1 MPYIQ
6 NSDADREQM
15 LARIGV
21 SSVNDLFDAIPAAMR
36 VAGDLDIEPGLA
48 EEQLS
53 RHLQELGS
61 SNLPAAG
68 ACFLGGGFYDHGWPA
83 IVDHI
88 MGRSEFLTAYTPYQ
102 PECSQGTLQTIFEFQ
117 SMIAELCGCEVA
129 NASMYDGASAAA
141 EAALMALA
149 QTGRKKVVISAG
161 VHPDTRAT
169 IQTYLK
175 HLDAQVVEAPLV
187 DGVTDW
193 GALIDAK
200 TAAVMVQQPNF
211 LGNIE
216 AMAPVAAA
224 AKEVKALAV
233 ASIYPVA
240 MGLLQSPGKQGF
252 DVVVG
257 DGQSLGVPM
266 GYGGPSFGF
275 FATSQ
280 QAVRKMPGRLV
291 GMTTDAQGRRA
302 YTLTFQTREQHI
314 RREKATSNI
323 CTNNALIAL
332 RGCVH
337 MAALGPKGLE
347 EVACV
352 ARQRMLEL
360 VEGLEQ
366 IGIYQAFPNQA
377 FFNEVAFRVES
388 TAEALRLKD
397 MLRERGLFGVLP
409 LDRWYDDMEG
419 VFTLACTER
428 TRLEDIAELVAVAKA
443 ACAMEVSR

>member
-1 MPYIQ
+1 M
-6 NSDADREQM
+6 
-15 LARIGV
+15 
-21 SSVNDLFDAIPAAMR
+21 
-36 VAGDLDIEPGLA
+36 
-48 EEQLS
+48 
-53 RHLQELGS
+53 
-61 SNLPAAG
+61 
-68 ACFLGGGFYDHGWPA
+68 GF
-83 IVDHI
+83 
-88 MGRSEFLTAYTPYQ
+88 
-102 PECSQGTLQTIFEFQ
+102 
-117 SMIAELCGCEVA
+117 
-129 NASMYDGASAAA
+129 
-141 EAALMALA
+141 
-149 QTGRKKVVISAG
+149 
-161 VHPDTRAT
+161 
-169 IQTYLK
+169 
-175 HLDAQVVEAPLV
+175 
-187 DGVTDW
+187 
-193 GALIDAK
+193 
-200 TAAVMVQQPNF
+200 
-211 LGNIE
+211 
-216 AMAPVAAA
+216 
-224 AKEVKALAV
+224 
-233 ASIYPVA
+233 
-240 MGLLQSPGKQGF
+240 
-252 DVVVG
+252 
-257 DGQSLGVPM
+257 
-266 GYGGPSFGF
+266 GGPHAGYIGARESHKR
-275 FATSQ
+275 S
-280 QAVRKMPGRLV
+280 MPGRLV
-291 GMTTDAQGRRA
+291 GVSVDAAGRPALRLA
-302 YTLTFQTREQHI
+302 LQTREQHI

>member
-15 LARIGV
+15 LKTIGV
-21 SSVNDLFDAIPAAMR
+21 SSVKELFEPIPADMH
-36 VAGDLDIEPGLA
+36 VEGDLDIEPGLS

-61 SNLPAAG
+61 SNMPAAG
-68 ACFLGGGFYDHGWPA
+68 SCFLGGGFYDHAWPA

-102 PECSQGTLQTIFEFQ
+102 PECSQGTLQSIYEFQ

-129 NASMYDGASAAA
+129 NASMYDGATAAA
-141 EAALMALA
+141 EAALMGLS
-149 QTGRKKVVISAG
+149 QTRRNKVVVSAG
-161 VHPDTRAT
+161 LHPDTRET
-169 IQTYLK
+169 IATYLK
-175 HLDAQVVEAPLV
+175 YLDAEVVEAPLV

-193 GALIDAK
+193 GKLIDDK
-200 TAAVMVQQPNF
+200 TAAVLVQQPNF

-216 AMAPVAAA
+216 SMAVVAES
-224 AKEVKALAV
+224 AKAVKALSV

-252 DVVVG
+252 DIVVG
-257 DGQSLGVPM
+257 EGQSLGVPL

-280 QAVRKMPGRLV
+280 KAVRKVPGRLV
-291 GMTTDAQGRRA
+291 GISTDTEGRRA

-347 EVACV
+347 EVACLS
-352 ARQRMLEL
+352 RQNMLEL
-360 VEGLEQ
+360 VDELEKV
-366 IGIYQAFPNQA
+366 GVYRAFPDQA
-377 FFNEVAFRVES
+377 FFNEVTFRVES
-388 TAEALRLKD
+388 TEVALRFKD

-409 LDRWYDDMEG
+409 LDRWYENMNG
-419 VFTLACTER
+419 LFTLACTER
-428 TRLEDIAELVAVAKA
+428 TRPEDIAELVAVAKT
-443 ACAMEVSR
+443 ACSMEVAQ